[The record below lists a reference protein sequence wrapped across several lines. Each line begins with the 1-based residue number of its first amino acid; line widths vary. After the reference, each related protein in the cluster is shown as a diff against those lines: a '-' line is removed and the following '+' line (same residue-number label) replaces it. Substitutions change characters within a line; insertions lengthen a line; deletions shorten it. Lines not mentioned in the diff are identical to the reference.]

1 MDYTVINVCPLIF
14 YSFHTKFDQNDQNI
28 VLTVILRL
36 KTLFR
41 PIALCKKE
49 WNGGSVDWPQNFQ
62 TTNSAGPFWL
72 SAMQA
77 VIPINTIFILWS
89 ENSRNLDCY
98 IRLVNNKNGKST
110 VPLIHSSFP
119 LWIKCSV
126 FVQIRAV
133 CAWYQ
138 IKNHVHL
145 STRPIPWNY
154 EEASQAIW
162 AWWEKIKRS
171 RISWT
176 GRISRYLE
184 SIRLLTFMYLWPN

>member
-1 MDYTVINVCPLIF
+1 MMPIVQGRTKWRNCRLTTKSPDFQLSWAILAQCRHSYTHKHN
-14 YSFHTKFDQNDQNI
+14 FH
-28 VLTVILRL
+28 
-36 KTLFR
+36 
-41 PIALCKKE
+41 LC
-49 WNGGSVDWPQNFQ
+49 
-62 TTNSAGPFWL
+62 
-72 SAMQA
+72 
-77 VIPINTIFILWS
+77 S
-89 ENSRNLDCY
+89 ENSRNLECS
-98 IRLVNNKNGKST
+98 IQLVNNMNDKST
-110 VPLIHSSFP
+110 VSPLRSSLP
-119 LWIKCSV
+119 MWIKCSV

>member
-1 MDYTVINVCPLIF
+1 M
-14 YSFHTKFDQNDQNI
+14 
-28 VLTVILRL
+28 
-36 KTLFR
+36 
-41 PIALCKKE
+41 CKE
-49 WNGGSVDWPQNFQ
+49 ERNGGTVDWPLNLQ
-62 TTNSAGPFWL
+62 TSNLVGPFWL
-72 SAMQA
+72 SAGSYTHKH
-77 VIPINTIFILWS
+77 NFHLCS
-89 ENSRNLDCY
+89 ENSRNLECS
-98 IRLVNNKNGKST
+98 IQLVNNMNDKST
-110 VPLIHSSFP
+110 VSPLRSSLP
-119 LWIKCSV
+119 MWIKCSV

-154 EEASQAIW
+154 KEASRAIW

>member
-1 MDYTVINVCPLIF
+1 MDGPKSGRSRPLR
-14 YSFHTKFDQNDQNI
+14 SEDSSTSSN
-28 VLTVILRL
+28 
-36 KTLFR
+36 
-41 PIALCKKE
+41 KKAFQGKEE
-49 WNGGSVDWPQNFQ
+49 WNGGTVDWPLDLP
-62 TTNSAGPFWL
+62 TTNSVGPFWL
-72 SAMQA
+72 GEVQVA
-77 VIPINTIFILWS
+77 IPLNTIFILCR

-98 IRLVNNKNGKST
+98 ISFVNNINGKST
-110 VPLIHSSFP
+110 VRSLRCSLP

-154 EEASQAIW
+154 KEASRAIW

-171 RISWT
+171 KISWT
-176 GRISRYLE
+176 GRIAR
-184 SIRLLTFMYLWPN
+184 